1 MGMGNLHIDVTSVLK
16 RSQGGQKLKKSIAA
30 LALAGTIALTG
41 TAPAFAANYPAP
53 PANSAVS
60 DGVVGPG
67 EAFTF
72 SARGF
77 FAGEPLIIR
86 VNPGAAPAATGA
98 SIAGAGASRAVPG
111 KISVYFA
118 ATQEF
123 NATADASGAVSLPL
137 TINEPGTYTITATGV
152 ESGVTSAPV
161 TVTVAGAPTG
171 VGNGT
176 GNDTGAG
183 LSNTGG
189 NGVGLANTGA
199 DSSLVL
205 WSLVGGGALVAG
217 AASVVVVRRRANA
230 EASA

>member
-1 MGMGNLHIDVTSVLK
+1 M
-16 RSQGGQKLKKSIAA
+16 KKSIAA

-41 TAPAFAANYPAP
+41 TAPAFAGNYPAP

-60 DGVVGPG
+60 DGFVGPG

-98 SIAGAGASRAVPG
+98 SIAGGGASRSVPS
-111 KISVYFA
+111 KVSLYS
-118 ATQEF
+118 ATAQEF

-161 TVTVAGAPTG
+161 TVTVAGSATG
-171 VGNGT
+171 VGTDTGNATGT
-176 GNDTGAG
+176 GSG

-217 AASVVVVRRRANA
+217 AA
-230 EASA
+230 

>member
-1 MGMGNLHIDVTSVLK
+1 M
-16 RSQGGQKLKKSIAA
+16 KKSIAA

-53 PANSAVS
+53 PANAAVS

-86 VNPGAAPAATGA
+86 VTPGAAPAATGA
-98 SIAGAGASRAVPG
+98 SIAGGASRSVPS
-111 KISVYFA
+111 KISVLLA
-118 ATQEF
+118 AQEI
-123 NATADASGAVSLPL
+123 NATADAAGAVAIPL
-137 TINEPGTYTITATGV
+137 TISEPGTYTITATGV
-152 ESGVTSAPV
+152 NSGFTSDPV
-161 TVTVAGAPTG
+161 TVTVAGEAAAALPNAG
-171 VGNGT
+171 GS
-176 GNDTGAG
+176 TGA
-183 LSNTGG
+183 
-189 NGVGLANTGA
+189 GLANTGA
-199 DSSLVL
+199 DSSLIL

>member
-1 MGMGNLHIDVTSVLK
+1 MGMGNLHNYVTSVLK
-16 RSQGGQKLKKSIAA
+16 RSQGGQMKKSIAA

-41 TAPAFAANYPAP
+41 AVPAMAANYPAT
-53 PANSAVS
+53 PANAAVS

-86 VNPGAAPAATGA
+86 VTPGAAPAATGA
-98 SIAGAGASRAVPG
+98 SIAGAGASRSVPS
-111 KISVYFA
+111 KISVYA
-118 ATQEF
+118 AAQEI
-123 NATADASGAVSLPL
+123 NATADASGAVALPL
-137 TINEPGTYTITATGV
+137 TISEPGTYTITATGV
-152 ESGVTSAPV
+152 NSGVTSAPV
-161 TVTVAGAPTG
+161 TVTVAGAATDLG
-171 VGNGT
+171 SGT
-176 GNDTGAG
+176 GTG

-189 NGVGLANTGA
+189 NGAGLANTGA

>member
-1 MGMGNLHIDVTSVLK
+1 M
-16 RSQGGQKLKKSIAA
+16 KKSIAA

-41 TAPAFAANYPAP
+41 TAPAVAANYPAP

-67 EAFTF
+67 EDFTF

-86 VNPGAAPAATGA
+86 VTPGAAPAATGA
-98 SIAGAGASRAVPG
+98 SIAGGASRSVPS
-111 KISVYFA
+111 KISVLLA
-118 ATQEF
+118 AQEL
-123 NATADASGAVSLPL
+123 NATADAAGAVALPL
-137 TINEPGTYTITATGV
+137 TISEPGTYTITATGV
-152 ESGVTSAPV
+152 NSGFTSDPV
-161 TVTVAGAPTG
+161 TVTVAGAA
-171 VGNGT
+171 GT
-176 GNDTGAG
+176 D

-189 NGVGLANTGA
+189 NTGAGLANTGAGLANTGA
-199 DSSLVL
+199 DSSLIL

>member
-1 MGMGNLHIDVTSVLK
+1 M
-16 RSQGGQKLKKSIAA
+16 KKSIAA

-41 TAPAFAANYPAP
+41 TAPAVAANYPAP

-67 EAFTF
+67 EDFTF

-86 VNPGAAPAATGA
+86 VTPGAAPAATGA
-98 SIAGAGASRAVPG
+98 SIAGGASRSVPS
-111 KISVYFA
+111 KISVLLA
-118 ATQEF
+118 AQELS
-123 NATADASGAVSLPL
+123 ATANAAGAVALPL
-137 TINEPGTYTITATGV
+137 TISEPGVYTITATGV
-152 ESGVTSAPV
+152 NSGVTSDPV
-161 TVTVAGAPTG
+161 TVTVAGAA
-171 VGNGT
+171 
-176 GNDTGAG
+176 GAD

-189 NGVGLANTGA
+189 NGAGLANTGASLANTGA
-199 DSSLVL
+199 DSSLIL

-230 EASA
+230 DASA

>member
-1 MGMGNLHIDVTSVLK
+1 M
-16 RSQGGQKLKKSIAA
+16 KKSIAA

-41 TAPAFAANYPAP
+41 TAPAVAANYPAP
-53 PANSAVS
+53 PANAAVS

-86 VNPGAAPAATGA
+86 VTPGAAPASTGA
-98 SIAGAGASRAVPG
+98 SIANGSRTVPV
-111 KISVYFA
+111 KINVVLA
-118 ATQEF
+118 AQELR
-123 NATADASGAVSLPL
+123 ATADSAGAVALPL

-152 ESGVTSAPV
+152 NSGVTSDPV
-161 TVTVAGAPTG
+161 TVTVAGAA
-171 VGNGT
+171 
-176 GNDTGAG
+176 GAD
-183 LSNTGG
+183 LANTGG
-189 NGVGLANTGA
+189 STGAGLANTGA

>member
-1 MGMGNLHIDVTSVLK
+1 M
-16 RSQGGQKLKKSIAA
+16 KKSIAA

-41 TAPAFAANYPAP
+41 SAPAIAANYPAP
-53 PANSAVS
+53 PANAAVS

-86 VNPGAAPAATGA
+86 VNPGAAPASTGA
-98 SIAGAGASRAVPG
+98 SIANGSRTVPV
-111 KISVYFA
+111 KINVALA
-118 ATQEF
+118 AQELT
-123 NATADASGAVSLPL
+123 ATADAAGAVSLQL
-137 TINEPGTYTITATGV
+137 TINEPGVYTITATGV
-152 ESGVTSAPV
+152 ESGITSDPV
-161 TVTVAGAPTG
+161 TVTVAGAAG
-171 VGNGT
+171 ADLSNAGGNNGASLAT
-176 GNDTGAG
+176 TGA
-183 LSNTGG
+183 
-189 NGVGLANTGA
+189 GLANTGA
-199 DSSLVL
+199 DSSLFL

>member
-1 MGMGNLHIDVTSVLK
+1 M
-16 RSQGGQKLKKSIAA
+16 KKSIAA

-53 PANSAVS
+53 STNSAVS

-86 VNPGAAPAATGA
+86 VTPGAAPAATGA
-98 SIAGAGASRAVPG
+98 SIAGAGASRSVPS
-111 KISVYFA
+111 KISVYA
-118 ATQEF
+118 AAQEI
-123 NATADASGAVSLPL
+123 NATADASGAVALPL
-137 TINEPGTYTITATGV
+137 TISEPGTYTITATGV
-152 ESGVTSAPV
+152 NSGVTSAPV
-161 TVTVAGAPTG
+161 TVTVAGAATDLG
-171 VGNGT
+171 SGT
-176 GNDTGAG
+176 GTGTG

-189 NGVGLANTGA
+189 NGAGLANTGA